1 MPKKLLATILILTT
15 ILALVVSLQ
24 VVEVADANP
33 YMFLRFTRIQIH
45 SPQSHVYVCPNVD
58 LSFDYY
64 VETNLPQV
72 DSFSYSLDGKANS
85 TLVGSKSS
93 ILHFIKYSVF
103 KTLENLS
110 NDNHKLIVYAHFSN
124 NTVFSILDQKIVVDT
139 AYIQPTP
146 FMISPLNQTTYN
158 TREIDVAYTI
168 DAKIFYYRY
177 DLDDRYNRYYDSSKS
192 INANDNGTLTN
203 VGLVGNTTLTNLSD
217 GSHKLKLILT
227 IQPYERYYSETCFI
241 TVYFNVDS
249 DEPSPSLTP
258 NTTALMPTVN
268 SSAYAA
274 LFVSYFQFIIRL
286 IAIAIVLIIVLL
298 VYFKR
303 KRGKP

>member
-1 MPKKLLATILILTT
+1 MRRIA
-15 ILALVVSLQ
+15 ILAVLLTISVLAGTEIVG
-24 VVEVADANP
+24 VASANP
-33 YMFLRFTRIQIH
+33 YMFLQFTRIQIH

-85 TLVGSKSS
+85 TLVSSKSS

-177 DLDDRYNRYYDSSKS
+177 DLDNRYNKYYDSSKS
-192 INANDNGTLTN
+192 ISVNDSATLTN

-227 IQPYERYYSETCFI
+227 IQPYERYYSETCFV

-258 NTTALMPTVN
+258 NITALMPTVN
-268 SSAYAA
+268 SGPYLDLAM
-274 LFVSYFQFIIRL
+274 SYFPYIVGL
-286 IAIAIVLIIVLL
+286 VAIVIALIVGLL
-298 VYFKR
+298 VNFRIR
-303 KRGKP
+303 KGKS